1 MGDVRRRLN
10 QTCAVRRVT
19 VGRLTRIAHVL
30 CPIDLSEPSRHALE
44 HAVAVT
50 AWYEA
55 QLTVLHV
62 FSASLPLIPADALAA
77 APELADPIEP
87 DKMLDEV
94 RRFCVPSL
102 STLTRPAEFLVKDG
116 NVPHEIVAEAK
127 QFAVDLIVMGTH
139 ARKGI
144 QRLLLGSVT
153 ERMLRTAHLPVL
165 AVPPAER
172 TAPITYERIL
182 CPIEFHESEPR
193 ALEYVLSMVL
203 PFMKGVSPRSKKPG
217 ARLILLH
224 VVENLFEQL
233 PEYFSVHEREAMER
247 LKRAVPAD
255 ARDWCRPE
263 PRVTAGRA
271 DTEILR
277 VAAELGSDLIVMAV
291 HGKGAIN
298 RRLYRSTTSRVVRGA
313 TCPVLTLCAE

>member
-1 MGDVRRRLN
+1 M
-10 QTCAVRRVT
+10 
-19 VGRLTRIAHVL
+19 TRIAHVL
-30 CPIDLSEPSRHALE
+30 CPVDLSEPSRHALD

-62 FSASLPLIPADALAA
+62 FNASLPLIPAEGLGV
-77 APELADPIEP
+77 PLELGDPIEP
-87 DKMLDEV
+87 DKTLDEV
-94 RRFCVPSL
+94 RRFSLPSL
-102 STLTRPAEFLVKDG
+102 STLQRPADFVVKEG
-116 NVPHEIVAEAK
+116 NIQHEIVAQAT
-127 QFAVDLIVMGTH
+127 QLAADLIVMGTH

-153 ERMLRTAHLPVL
+153 ERVLRTAHVPVL

-182 CPIEFHESEPR
+182 CPIEFRSEPA
-193 ALEYVLSMVL
+193 ALECVLSLVL
-203 PFMKGVSPRSKKPG
+203 PFMKGEAPGSKKPG

-224 VVENLFEQL
+224 VVENFFEQL
-233 PEYFSVHEREAMER
+233 PEYFSAREREAMER

-255 ARDWCRPE
+255 AREWCRPE

-271 DTEILR
+271 DSEILR
-277 VAAELGSDLIVMAV
+277 VAAELRSDVIAMAV
-291 HGKGAIN
+291 HGKGVIN
-298 RRLYRSTTSRVVRGA
+298 QRLYRSTTSRVIREA
-313 TCPVLTLCAE
+313 ACPVLTLCAG

>member
-1 MGDVRRRLN
+1 
-10 QTCAVRRVT
+10 
-19 VGRLTRIAHVL
+19 
-30 CPIDLSEPSRHALE
+30 
-44 HAVAVT
+44 VAVT
-50 AWYEA
+50 AWSEA

-62 FSASLPLIPADALAA
+62 FSFKASLPPIPADALAA
-77 APELADPIEP
+77 SPELAHTIEP
-87 DKMLDEV
+87 DKTLDEL

-102 STLTRPAEFLVKDG
+102 NTLKRPAEFVVTAG
-116 NVPHEIVAEAK
+116 NVQHEIVAEAK
-127 QFAVDLIVMGTH
+127 QLAVDLIVMGTH

-153 ERMLRTAHLPVL
+153 ERVLRTAHVPVL
-165 AVPPAER
+165 TVPPAER
-172 TAPITYERIL
+172 AAPITYERIL
-182 CPIEFHESEPR
+182 CPIEFQSER
-193 ALEYVLSMVL
+193 GALEYVLSLVL
-203 PFMKGVSPRSKKPG
+203 PFMKGEAPRSKKPG

-233 PEYFSVHEREAMER
+233 PEYFSVREREAMER

-271 DTEILR
+271 DSEILR
-277 VAAELGSDLIVMAV
+277 VAAELRSDLIAMAV
-291 HGKGAIN
+291 HGKGVIN
-298 RRLYRSTTSRVVRGA
+298 QRLYRSTTSRVIREA

>member
-1 MGDVRRRLN
+1 M
-10 QTCAVRRVT
+10 
-19 VGRLTRIAHVL
+19 
-30 CPIDLSEPSRHALE
+30 
-44 HAVAVT
+44 AVT

-62 FSASLPLIPADALAA
+62 FSASLPLIPAEALAV
-77 APELADPIEP
+77 APALADPIEP
-87 DKMLDEV
+87 DKTLDEV

-102 STLTRPAEFLVKDG
+102 STLKRPTDFVVKDG
-116 NVPHEIVAEAK
+116 NVQHEIVAQAEQRA
-127 QFAVDLIVMGTH
+127 ADLIVMGTH

-153 ERMLRTAHLPVL
+153 ERVLRTAHVPVL

-172 TAPITYERIL
+172 TAPITYKRGF
-182 CPIEFHESEPR
+182 CAPIEFHESEPR
-193 ALEYVLSMVL
+193 ALEYVLSLVL
-203 PFMKGVSPRSKKPG
+203 PFMKGVAPRSKKPG

-224 VVENLFEQL
+224 VVENIFEQL
-233 PEYFSVHEREAMER
+233 TDDFSVREREAMER

-271 DTEILR
+271 DREILR
-277 VAAELGSDLIVMAV
+277 VAAELGSNLIVMAV

-298 RRLYRSTTSRVVRGA
+298 QRLYRSTTSRVIREA